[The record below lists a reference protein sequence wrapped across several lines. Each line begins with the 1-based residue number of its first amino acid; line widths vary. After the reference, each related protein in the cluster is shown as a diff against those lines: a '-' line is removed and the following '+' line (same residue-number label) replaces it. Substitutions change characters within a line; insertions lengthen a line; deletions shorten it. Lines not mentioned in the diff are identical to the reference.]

1 MRKTDARSIRT
12 KAAIRAALEKMIV
25 EGRREDITVT
35 ALAARAGIH
44 RKTFYLHY
52 DSIET
57 LLDDFAMNVIEDI
70 IEAYRE
76 GEGVGKGAGDNPI
89 AGDGFSSGDGPTARG
104 VFSSGEASVVRDGS
118 TPVGTRDFRIDFKR
132 MNEAFFKTVSANPT
146 LHKRL
151 FCDPD
156 YRFLHDRIN
165 SLGTGLFSK
174 MIEPNSP
181 NSAEMNIILS
191 IMSSGILAAWDAW
204 YRIGGV
210 SEDRL
215 SELIDT
221 AMGDAADLFSSLRR

>member
-44 RKTFYLHY
+44 RKTFCLHY

-57 LLDDFAMNVIEDI
+57 LLDDFAMSVIEDI

-76 GEGVGKGAGDNPI
+76 GAGDNPI

-104 VFSSGEASVVRDGS
+104 VFSSGKISVVRDGS
-118 TPVGTRDFRIDFKR
+118 TPVGTRDFLIDFKR

-156 YRFLHDRIN
+156 YRFLHDHIN

>member
-25 EGRREDITVT
+25 KGRREDITVT

-57 LLDDFAMNVIEDI
+57 LLDDFAMSVIEDI

-76 GEGVGKGAGDNPI
+76 GAGDGPI
-89 AGDGFSSGDGPTARG
+89 AGDGFSSGDSPGARG
-104 VFSSGEASVVRDGS
+104 VFSSGEASVEGDDS
-118 TPVGTRDFRIDFKR
+118 IPAGTRDFRIDFKR

-165 SLGTGLFSK
+165 SLGTALFSK
-174 MIEPNSP
+174 MIEPDSP

-204 YRIGGV
+204 YRISGV

-221 AMGDAADLFSSLRR
+221 AMGEAADLFSSLRR